1 MKRSVMASC
10 AAGYQGYL
18 PLAGEQGRGGY
29 ELGDSTNHFAPD
41 TGDRLLAAAL
51 RHPEQER

>member
-1 MKRSVMASC
+1 MASC